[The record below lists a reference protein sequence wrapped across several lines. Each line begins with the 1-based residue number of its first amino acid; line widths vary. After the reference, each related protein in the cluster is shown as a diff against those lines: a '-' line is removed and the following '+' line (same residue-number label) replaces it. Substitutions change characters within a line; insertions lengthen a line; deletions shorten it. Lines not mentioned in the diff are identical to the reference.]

1 MANSVPFFKT
11 SSQEM
16 ERVEVGQNY
25 PLLYFTKIFHKPLLC
40 VFANI
45 VKKIMNF
52 YFWYFWNYHKHIFVS
67 SPAQEYVGRGWGG
80 GVKND
85 RNIKPPSSCLAVVR
99 MRYLHIE
106 TCARK
111 WLGLQQP
118 FWMKILK
125 MKICL

>member
-1 MANSVPFFKT
+1 MISIQNIPVWTKNMGSAG
-11 SSQEM
+11 
-16 ERVEVGQNY
+16 RVQAG
-25 PLLYFTKIFHKPLLC
+25 
-40 VFANI
+40 
-45 VKKIMNF
+45 
-52 YFWYFWNYHKHIFVS
+52 S
-67 SPAQEYVGRGWGG
+67 GWGG
-80 GVKND
+80 GGGKND

-99 MRYLHIE
+99 MRYLHFE